1 MDYLSESASNFLNEL
16 LNFVSCRSIAD
27 IILKL
32 ILLEVPSLEAKK
44 ILYYV
49 QFTFYI
55 LYGITFFFHLAIKNA
70 TRTKLTRKT
79 NYFY

>member
-49 QFTFYI
+49 QFTFYT
-55 LYGITFFFHLAIKNA
+55 LWNYFFFPFSHKERNSYKTYTKN
-70 TRTKLTRKT
+70 
-79 NYFY
+79 

>member
-1 MDYLSESASNFLNEL
+1 MDYLAETSNNFLDEMI
-16 LNFVSCRSIAD
+16 NFVSCRSIAD

-49 QFTFYI
+49 KI
-55 LYGITFFFHLAIKNA
+55 N
-70 TRTKLTRKT
+70 
-79 NYFY
+79 